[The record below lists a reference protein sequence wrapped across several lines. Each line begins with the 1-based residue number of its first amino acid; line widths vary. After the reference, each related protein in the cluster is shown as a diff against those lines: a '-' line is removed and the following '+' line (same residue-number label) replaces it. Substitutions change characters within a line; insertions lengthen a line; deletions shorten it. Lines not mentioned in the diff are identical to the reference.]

1 VLKEEQFI
9 GKIQD
14 IMKNKSLTKE
24 HKAVAAKELQSTLD
38 TIRKLLKN
46 NRKLYEHEI
55 SFQTTMTLTSFEN
68 ALTLGSNIVQLCLA
82 GTSF

>member
-1 VLKEEQFI
+1 
-9 GKIQD
+9 
-14 IMKNKSLTKE
+14 MKNKSLTKE